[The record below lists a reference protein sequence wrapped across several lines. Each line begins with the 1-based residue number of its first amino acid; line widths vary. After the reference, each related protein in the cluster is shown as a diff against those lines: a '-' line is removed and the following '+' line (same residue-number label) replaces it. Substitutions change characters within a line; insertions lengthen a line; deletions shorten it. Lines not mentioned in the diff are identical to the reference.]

1 MRNLRL
7 LLALLALASGAGF
20 GTVASA
26 SAAITETDKA
36 FVRELPI
43 HHVMAIEM
51 GKLAVQEA
59 DHKAIFTLGRNIV
72 KAQRRETTR
81 LRALALRLDVAP
93 PAAHDHEE
101 MMRDLEI
108 LGVTSRQAGMNMT
121 MDDLYGAEPFDR
133 AFIDKMIPHHQGAIR
148 MARAEL
154 RAGKVRALRK
164 IAKAIVTTQSREIR
178 LMNKWRKA
186 WFGRPSPAGGVPE
199 G

>member
-1 MRNLRL
+1 MRSLWL

-26 SAAITETDKA
+26 SAAINETDKA
-36 FVRELPI
+36 FVREMPI

-51 GKLAVQEA
+51 GKLAIQEG

-81 LRALALRLDVAP
+81 LRALALRLDIAP

-121 MDDLYGAEPFDR
+121 MDSLYGAEPFDR

-154 RAGKVRALRK
+154 RAGKVQALRK
-164 IAKAIVTTQSREIR
+164 IAKAIVTTQSGEIR

-186 WFGRPSPAGGVPE
+186 WFGRPSPAGGVPK